1 MDFRIRPK
9 SDYLHHASWQQLYAL
24 TKHWQ
29 SDLKFY
35 SNEADFFRHL
45 AGNKLIWLEKDQNIE
60 AIRIIG
66 NRLTKASL
74 DISKLDEQLQKH
86 LQHLGEFTNHP
97 NTQGAEAFRQEHS
110 TLEDHFTEFVKS
122 FRELKKE
129 IFNLVEQV
137 TETEL
142 KG

>member
-29 SDLKFY
+29 SDLQFY
-35 SNEADFFRHL
+35 ADEVVFFRNL

-66 NRLTKASL
+66 NRLTKAAST
-74 DISKLDEQLQKH
+74 IAKLDGQFQKH
-86 LQHLGEFTNHP
+86 LQHLGEFTKHP
-97 NTQGAEAFRQEHS
+97 NTQGAETFRLEHS
-110 TLEDHFTEFVKS
+110 TLEDQFTEFVKS
-122 FRELKKE
+122 IRDLKKE
-129 IFNLVEQV
+129 IFDLVEEV
-137 TETEL
+137 TEGERNS
-142 KG
+142 